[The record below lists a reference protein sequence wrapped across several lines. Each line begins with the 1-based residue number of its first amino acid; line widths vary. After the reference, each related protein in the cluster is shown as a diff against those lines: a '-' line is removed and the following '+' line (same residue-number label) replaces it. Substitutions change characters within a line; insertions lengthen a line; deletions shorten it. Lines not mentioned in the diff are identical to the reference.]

1 MGISCISTDCKIFP
15 GFRFGV
21 GGAGRRYLLRI
32 QGSGE
37 MRAGEELGLRLRTGS
52 IMKACLKIKEELP
65 KLKLRRKMTP
75 QQGEGETLSHDCSPG
90 T

>member
-15 GFRFGV
+15 GFRFR
-21 GGAGRRYLLRI
+21 GGERYLLQI

-75 QQGEGETLSHDCSPG
+75 QQGEGETLSNDCSPG